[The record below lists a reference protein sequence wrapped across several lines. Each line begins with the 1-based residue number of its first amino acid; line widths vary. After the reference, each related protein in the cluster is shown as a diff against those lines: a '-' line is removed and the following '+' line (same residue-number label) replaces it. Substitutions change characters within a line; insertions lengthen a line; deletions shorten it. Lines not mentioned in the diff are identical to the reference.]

1 MAAVTPPTAAACCT
15 PPAPARSA
23 AVAPVPGA
31 SATRQAPDGTAKTAV
46 RTTAAAA
53 ALLPPPPPL
62 RRPSTATTRAALA
75 GMMPLASHSWR
86 RRSMQTLVA
95 AVQVL
100 RAVEAVRA
108 TEAAA
113 AHMDRGRRATGAPG
127 PAPAEALST
136 WRCRG
141 CRRLWSSCWG
151 HRARRC
157 RRTPLRNWC
166 RSSRSATAARCGA
179 TSRSCCEGTSA
190 VRANQHAAAARPQVA
205 PSWRCAPAV
214 QARRRRCEAAAAFGG
229 FWRRDQLVGARQDHR
244 GCERCPVVR
253 VLRPLLP
260 LVVPT

>member
-157 RRTPLRNWC
+157 RRCGQGVWAGGVDALGGPNDRHPFCCQTTPGLPPNTHTHTHSRMAGVPLLHHRPKQRWTDCARATLTELRVLHGGEWYW
-166 RSSRSATAARCGA
+166 RAQDRARW
-179 TSRSCCEGTSA
+179 
-190 VRANQHAAAARPQVA
+190 RA
-205 PSWRCAPAV
+205 
-214 QARRRRCEAAAAFGG
+214 
-229 FWRRDQLVGARQDHR
+229 LVGA
-244 GCERCPVVR
+244 VR
-253 VLRPLLP
+253 
-260 LVVPT
+260 